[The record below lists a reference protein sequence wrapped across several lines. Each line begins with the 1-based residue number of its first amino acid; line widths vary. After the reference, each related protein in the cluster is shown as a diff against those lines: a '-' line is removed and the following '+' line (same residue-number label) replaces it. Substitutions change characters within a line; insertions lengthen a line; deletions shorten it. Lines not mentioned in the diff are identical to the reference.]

1 MRLVVLHRGILPPN
15 AESIERLADTV
26 YATEEE
32 LPLLL
37 PGADILLCWHSITTA
52 VAAAWPEDP
61 AQAPGWVHV
70 AAAGVDPFLF
80 PSLVADQNVVLTNSR
95 GVYDQ
100 AIAEYVLGLIL
111 ALAKD
116 FPGTW
121 EHQRRREWRP
131 RDSERI
137 GGRTAL
143 VWGTGPIGRAVARM
157 LRAVGM
163 RVAGAGR
170 TAREGDPD
178 FGTVYEA
185 ATIRTAL
192 ADADYVVLAA
202 PLTPATRCM
211 VDASVLAAMK
221 TGARLLNIGRG
232 GLVDEEALVRHLAD
246 GRLAGAAL
254 DVFAQEPLPAA
265 SPLWDMPGVIVSP
278 HTAGEVT
285 GWRADL
291 ADLFLDNLR
300 RRGQGRPLRNVVDK
314 EKGYVREGTDTAGTD
329 TAGTDTAGTDTAG
342 IATERAATERAATEA
357 GAIGANTAGSSSGG
371 GAAGPH
377 AR

>member
-1 MRLVVLHRGILPPN
+1 MADRLVVLHRGILPPDP
-15 AESIERLADTV
+15 ARIERLADTV

-37 PGADILLCWHSITTA
+37 SGADIVLCWHSITPA

-61 AQAPGWVHV
+61 ALAPDWVHV
-70 AAAGVDPFLF
+70 AAAGVDSLLF
-80 PSLVADQNVVLTNSR
+80 PALVSNPDVVLTNSR

-100 AIAEYVLGLIL
+100 AIAEYVLGLII

-163 RVAGAGR
+163 RVTGAGR
-170 TAREGDPD
+170 TARADDPD
-178 FGTVYEA
+178 FGLVHTGARV
-185 ATIRTAL
+185 RTAL
-192 ADADYVVLAA
+192 AEADYVVLAT
-202 PLTPATRCM
+202 PLTPDTRGM

-221 TGARLLNIGRG
+221 SGARLVNVGRG
-232 GLVDEEALVRHLAD
+232 ALVDEEALIRHLAD

-265 SPLWDMPGVIVSP
+265 SPLWDLPGVIVSP

-291 ADLFLDNLR
+291 ADLFLDNLIR
-300 RRGQGRPLRNVVDK
+300 RNEGRPLRNVVDK
-314 EKGYVREGTDTAGTD
+314 NKGYVREQIRVTHPGDTSL
-329 TAGTDTAGTDTAG
+329 
-342 IATERAATERAATEA
+342 R
-357 GAIGANTAGSSSGG
+357 GAL
-371 GAAGPH
+371 
-377 AR
+377 

>member
-1 MRLVVLHRGILPPN
+1 MADRLVVLHRGILPPN
-15 AESIERLADTV
+15 AGDIERLADTV

-37 PGADILLCWHSITTA
+37 PGADVLFCWHSITPA

-61 AQAPGWVHV
+61 ALAPGWVHV
-70 AAAGVDPFLF
+70 AAAGVDSQLF
-80 PSLVADQNVVLTNSR
+80 PALVGNPGVLLTNSR

-143 VWGTGPIGRAVARM
+143 VWGTGPIGRAIARM

-163 RVAGAGR
+163 RVTGAGR
-170 TAREGDPD
+170 TARVDDPD
-178 FGTVYEA
+178 FGTVHA
-185 ATIRTAL
+185 GGGTGLRTAL

-202 PLTPATRCM
+202 PLTPATRLM

-221 TGARLLNIGRG
+221 PGARLVNIGRG
-232 GLVDEEALVRHLAD
+232 ALVDEEALARHLAD

-265 SPLWDMPGVIVSP
+265 SPLWDLPGVIVSP

-285 GWRADL
+285 GWRIDL
-291 ADLFLDNLR
+291 ADLFLDNLGR
-300 RRGQGRPLRNVVDK
+300 RKEGRPLRNVVDK
-314 EKGYVREGTDTAGTD
+314 DKGYVREEKTPMTH
-329 TAGTDTAGTDTAG
+329 
-342 IATERAATERAATEA
+342 
-357 GAIGANTAGSSSGG
+357 SW
-371 GAAGPH
+371 
-377 AR
+377 

>member
-1 MRLVVLHRGILPPN
+1 MSHPSEADRLVVLHRGILPPN
-15 AESIERLADTV
+15 AERIEALADTV

-37 PGADILLCWHSITTA
+37 PGADAVFCWHSITSA
-52 VAAAWPEDP
+52 VATAWPEDP
-61 AQAPGWVHV
+61 ALAPRWVHV
-70 AAAGVDPFLF
+70 AAAGVDPLLF
-80 PSLVADQNVVLTNSR
+80 PALVDNPDVVLTNSR

-131 RDSERI
+131 RDSERV

-143 VWGTGPIGRAVARM
+143 VWGTGPIGRAIARM

-170 TAREGDPD
+170 TARDGDPD
-178 FGTVYEA
+178 FGTVHQGA
-185 ATIRTAL
+185 GVRTAL
-192 ADADYVVLAA
+192 AEADYVVLAA
-202 PLTPATRCM
+202 PLTPATHHM

-221 TGARLLNIGRG
+221 PGARLVNVGRG
-232 GLVDEEALVRHLAD
+232 GLVDEEALARHLAE

-254 DVFAQEPLPAA
+254 DVFAQEPLLPA

-285 GWRADL
+285 GWRGDL
-291 ADLFLDNLR
+291 ADLFLDNLGR
-300 RRGQGRPLRNVVDK
+300 WGEGRPLRNVVDK
-314 EKGYVREGTDTAGTD
+314 EKGYVVERTAVTL
-329 TAGTDTAGTDTAG
+329 
-342 IATERAATERAATEA
+342 R
-357 GAIGANTAGSSSGG
+357 
-371 GAAGPH
+371 
-377 AR
+377 

>member
-1 MRLVVLHRGILPPN
+1 MTERLVILHRGIMPPN
-15 AESIERLADTV
+15 AEDIERLADTV

-37 PGADILLCWHSITTA
+37 PGADAVFCWHSITHA
-52 VAAAWPEDP
+52 VAESWPEDP
-61 AQAPGWVHV
+61 ALAPGWVHV
-70 AAAGVDPFLF
+70 AAAGVEPLLF
-80 PSLVADQNVVLTNSR
+80 PALVGNPDVVLTNSR
-95 GVYDQ
+95 GVYDG

-157 LRAVGM
+157 LRVVGM
-163 RVAGAGR
+163 RVTGVGR
-170 TAREGDPD
+170 TARADDPD
-178 FGTVYEA
+178 FGTVHDRQSLA
-185 ATIRTAL
+185 VAL
-192 ADADYVVLAA
+192 AGADYVILAA
-202 PLTPATRCM
+202 PLTSDTRCM
-211 VDASVLAAMK
+211 VDTSVLAAMK
-221 TGARLLNIGRG
+221 PGARLVNVGRG
-232 GLVDEEALVRHLAD
+232 ALVDEEELVRHLAD

-300 RRGQGRPLRNVVDK
+300 RRTEGRPLRNTVDK
-314 EKGYVREGTDTAGTD
+314 DKGYVRERMPVT
-329 TAGTDTAGTDTAG
+329 
-342 IATERAATERAATEA
+342 
-357 GAIGANTAGSSSGG
+357 S
-371 GAAGPH
+371 
-377 AR
+377 

>member
-1 MRLVVLHRGILPPN
+1 MADRLVVLHQGQLPPR
-15 AESIERLADTV
+15 AEEFERLADTV
-26 YATEEE
+26 YATEQE

-37 PGADILLCWHSITTA
+37 PGADALLCWHSLTTA

-61 AQAPGWVHV
+61 DLAPGWVHV
-70 AAAGVDPFLF
+70 AAAGVDSLLF
-80 PSLVADQNVVLTNSR
+80 PALVDNPAVTLTNSR
-95 GVYDQ
+95 GVYDGP
-100 AIAEYVLGLIL
+100 IAEYVLGLIL

-116 FPGTW
+116 FPGSW

-131 RDSERI
+131 RDSERV

-143 VWGTGPIGRAVARM
+143 VWGTGPIGRAVARV

-163 RVAGAGR
+163 RVTGVGR
-170 TAREGDPD
+170 TARADDPD
-178 FGTVYEA
+178 FGTVHA
-185 ATIRTAL
+185 SSAVRAAL
-192 ADADYVVLAA
+192 AEADYVVLAA
-202 PLTPATRCM
+202 PLTPATRLM

-221 TGARLLNIGRG
+221 PGARLVNVGRG
-232 GLVDEEALVRHLAD
+232 ALVDEEALVRHLAD

-300 RRGQGRPLRNVVDK
+300 RRAEGRPLRNVVDK
-314 EKGYVREGTDTAGTD
+314 ERGYVMERGSVLEGTATAAQPG
-329 TAGTDTAGTDTAG
+329 
-342 IATERAATERAATEA
+342 
-357 GAIGANTAGSSSGG
+357 
-371 GAAGPH
+371 
-377 AR
+377 

>member
-1 MRLVVLHRGILPPN
+1 MADRLVVLHRGILPPN
-15 AESIERLADTV
+15 AGAIERLADTV

-37 PGADILLCWHSITTA
+37 PGADVLFCWHSITLA

-61 AQAPGWVHV
+61 ALAPGWVHV
-70 AAAGVDPFLF
+70 AAAGVDSQLF
-80 PSLVADQNVVLTNSR
+80 PALVGNPNVVLTNSR

-137 GGRTAL
+137 GGRGAL
-143 VWGTGPIGRAVARM
+143 VWGTGPIGRAIARM

-163 RVAGAGR
+163 RVTGAGR
-170 TAREGDPD
+170 TARADDPD
-178 FGTVYEA
+178 FGTVHA
-185 ATIRTAL
+185 GDGAGLRTAL

-202 PLTPATRCM
+202 PLTQATRLM

-221 TGARLLNIGRG
+221 PGARLVNIGRG
-232 GLVDEEALVRHLAD
+232 ALVDEEALARHLAD

-265 SPLWDMPGVIVSP
+265 SPLWDLPGVIVSP

-291 ADLFLDNLR
+291 ADLFLDNLGR
-300 RRGQGRPLRNVVDK
+300 RKEGRPLRNVVDK
-314 EKGYVREGTDTAGTD
+314 DKGYVR
-329 TAGTDTAGTDTAG
+329 
-342 IATERAATERAATEA
+342 ATLPMTH
-357 GAIGANTAGSSSGG
+357 SG
-371 GAAGPH
+371 
-377 AR
+377 

>member
-1 MRLVVLHRGILPPN
+1 MTDRLVVLHQGVLPPN
-15 AESIERLADTV
+15 AEHIEALAETV

-37 PGADILLCWHSITTA
+37 PGADILLCWHSITPA
-52 VAAAWPEDP
+52 VAASWPKDP
-61 AQAPGWVHV
+61 GPAPGWVHV
-70 AAAGVDPFLF
+70 AAAGVDSLLF
-80 PSLVADQNVVLTNSR
+80 PALVENPDVVLTNSR
-95 GVYDQ
+95 GVYDR

-116 FPGTW
+116 FPGSW

-137 GGRTAL
+137 GGRKAL

-163 RVAGAGR
+163 RVCGAGR
-170 TAREGDPD
+170 TARADDPD
-178 FGTVYEA
+178 FGTVHEGVGL
-185 ATIRTAL
+185 RTAL
-192 ADADYVVLAA
+192 ADADYVILAA

-211 VDASVLAAMK
+211 VDASVLGAMK
-221 TGARLLNIGRG
+221 PGARLVNVGRG
-232 GLVDEEALVRHLAD
+232 GLVDEEALVKHLAD

-285 GWRADL
+285 GWRVEL
-291 ADLFLDNLR
+291 ADLFLENLTR
-300 RRGQGRPLRNVVDK
+300 RAEGRPLRNVVDK
-314 EKGYVREGTDTAGTD
+314 EKGYVRDGTAM
-329 TAGTDTAGTDTAG
+329 
-342 IATERAATERAATEA
+342 E
-357 GAIGANTAGSSSGG
+357 
-371 GAAGPH
+371 PC
-377 AR
+377 